1 MRVKTFFLF
10 IVIFLDVIPMY
21 GQVPQITIH
30 EACTNTDLHFFR
42 GRYRIDEIV
51 KYDNTFLINVTSV
64 DSLYTN
70 YGAILSHL
78 AVPGVRFTVISFN
91 DVPKNINNNICI
103 DSIVIGDIRVFT
115 LYPPGGV
122 WTVFDCGHKNI
133 GQTVM
138 DMEGNTKY
146 IPGSLIYTQL
156 MFSKELTALRYNKID
171 STILN
176 SIKQ

>member
-1 MRVKTFFLF
+1 M
-10 IVIFLDVIPMY
+10 
-21 GQVPQITIH
+21 
-30 EACTNTDLHFFR
+30 
-42 GRYRIDEIV
+42 
-51 KYDNTFLINVTSV
+51 TSV

-91 DVPKNINNNICI
+91 DVSKNINNNICI